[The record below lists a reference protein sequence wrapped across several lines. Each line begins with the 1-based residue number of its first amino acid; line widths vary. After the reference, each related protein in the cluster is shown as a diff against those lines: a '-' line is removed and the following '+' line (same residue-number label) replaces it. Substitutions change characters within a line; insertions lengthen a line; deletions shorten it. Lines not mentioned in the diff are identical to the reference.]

1 MEKSFGEG
9 EGAMVMCFSPQEI
22 LTMAVELEKKGMAF
36 YEELL
41 QRATSSSAKEAFS
54 LLRDE
59 EEKHLEFFSSLLGEI
74 DDRTEFID
82 TMEEVESYL
91 RAIVE
96 DGVLGKV
103 LRGVGVPSPQA
114 DLIEAISFGIEVE
127 KESIL
132 FYQGF
137 ADFVPQAKMEWLQK
151 VIDEERRH
159 FVYLTALK
167 KEWGGGS

>member
-1 MEKSFGEG
+1 
-9 EGAMVMCFSPQEI
+9 
-22 LTMAVELEKKGMAF
+22 
-36 YEELL
+36 
-41 QRATSSSAKEAFS
+41 
-54 LLRDE
+54 
-59 EEKHLEFFSSLLGEI
+59 
-74 DDRTEFID
+74 
-82 TMEEVESYL
+82 MEETENYL

-103 LRGVGVPSPQA
+103 LKGVGLPSS
-114 DLIEAISFGIEVE
+114 EAGLVEVIGFGIEVE

-137 ADFVPQAKMEWLQK
+137 ADFIPQEKMEWLQT

-159 FVYLTALK
+159 FVYLTGLK

>member
-1 MEKSFGEG
+1 
-9 EGAMVMCFSPQEI
+9 MVMRFSPQEI
-22 LTMAVELEKKGMAF
+22 LTMAVELEKKGAAF
-36 YEELL
+36 YEELA
-41 QRATSSSAKEAFS
+41 QKTTDPSAKEAFS
-54 LLRDE
+54 LLKGE
-59 EEKHLEFFSSLLGEI
+59 EEKHLEFFSSLLKEVNQET
-74 DDRTEFID
+74 DFID
-82 TMEEVESYL
+82 TMEETESYL

-103 LRGVGVPSPQA
+103 LKGVGLPSS
-114 DLIEAISFGIEVE
+114 EAGLVEVIGFGIEVE

-137 ADFVPQAKMEWLQK
+137 ADFIPQEKMEWLQT

-159 FVYLTALK
+159 FVYLTGLK

>member
-1 MEKSFGEG
+1 
-9 EGAMVMCFSPQEI
+9 MVMRFSPQEI
-22 LTMAVELEKKGMAF
+22 ITMAVELEKKGMAF
-36 YEELL
+36 YEELA
-41 QRATSSSAKEAFS
+41 QKATSPSAKEAFS

-59 EEKHLEFFSSLLGEI
+59 EEKHLEFFSSLLAEAEDG
-74 DDRTEFID
+74 TEFID
-82 TMEEVESYL
+82 TMEEVENYL

-103 LRGVGVPSPQA
+103 LRGVGLPSREA
-114 DLIEAISFGIEVE
+114 GLVEAINFGIEVE

-137 ADFVPQAKMEWLQK
+137 ADFVPRKKMDWLRR

-159 FVYLTALK
+159 FVYLTGLK